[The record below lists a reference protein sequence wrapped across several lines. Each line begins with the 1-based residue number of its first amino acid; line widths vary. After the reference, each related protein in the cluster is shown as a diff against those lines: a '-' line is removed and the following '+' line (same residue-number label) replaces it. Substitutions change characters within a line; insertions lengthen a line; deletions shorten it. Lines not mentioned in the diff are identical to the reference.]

1 MHPLS
6 QQPPDCT
13 TLARLS
19 LAKFSHTT
27 TSLNHRGP
35 LHWSHV
41 MGNGNLIGIFEKRTL
56 TSFTPDRVLLK
67 VLSVHETLEEI
78 DLTHFIIEAGNIT
91 QSSQSA
97 ASKPIFAVVVKLPCL
112 AVKYPR
118 ANMVRK

>member
-1 MHPLS
+1 
-6 QQPPDCT
+6 
-13 TLARLS
+13 
-19 LAKFSHTT
+19 
-27 TSLNHRGP
+27 
-35 LHWSHV
+35 

-67 VLSVHETLEEI
+67 VLSVHETLVIPTGFDTQSKTSANQACQQEEI

-118 ANMVRK
+118 ANMVGK